1 MSVRYSLAF
10 SRVSASMHAYPWNLG
25 AEVLVHATVET
36 NKMKKIT
43 SIERNP
49 GPEEYYE
56 I

>member
-1 MSVRYSLAF
+1 MLEYNDDIIA
-10 SRVSASMHAYPWNLG
+10 
-25 AEVLVHATVET
+25 AEVLVHATKENT
-36 NKMKKIT
+36 KMKKIT